1 MDTGPD
7 SNDCAKEDAV
17 ALRFVQGQ
25 AVWPVAPRSPNPST
39 CDDACER
46 GKHSLRDWN
55 EDAGNEDEKDSP
67 KYKRRTHT
75 AHSFD

>member
-1 MDTGPD
+1 MIAPRRMQWRF
-7 SNDCAKEDAV
+7 
-17 ALRFVQGQ
+17 ALYRAPVGRQ